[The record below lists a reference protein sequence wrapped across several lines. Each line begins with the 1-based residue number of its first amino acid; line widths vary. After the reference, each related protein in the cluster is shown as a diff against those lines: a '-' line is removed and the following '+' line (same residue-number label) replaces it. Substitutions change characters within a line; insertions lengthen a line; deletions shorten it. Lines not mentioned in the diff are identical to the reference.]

1 MSNSKTDDNFAPRVG
16 EFSNLGEPIY
26 LENLNLVGISAGAAQ
41 GGQNVQIWTRMALT
55 SDQDLFQK
63 IIGNIAA
70 TIEHAA
76 NSVGAY
82 PSLNQA
88 QTVFLVLRPDNSG
101 ELWVDKAAMS
111 VYSALKRPGPM
122 AAGTV
127 LFENDIADITGL
139 WFPLVE
145 VGPKDRI
152 LCIIREGWRFA
163 LYFDFNPD
171 GDLVVEEAKR
181 ALGTLF
187 RRMRYADLYASLA
200 HEPTFSGLVGS
211 GWFPF
216 IELGIAEVR
225 ALIGMIEAGFSLGQA
240 EESLI
245 SAFNESRLDR
255 MFARWMERT
264 HLKER
269 EAILRPAINAF
280 KNSEPVTVI
289 KIILSEIEGVMSDAY
304 LQVHGE
310 RPYRVKKLP
319 NFMIEQAEQRAGGK
333 DTLFFPIEFGMYLKN
348 YTYADF
354 KPDDIGTAGSRHA
367 VSHGRVASTQYTMA
381 RALQALLTL
390 DQLAFYM

>member
-1 MSNSKTDDNFAPRVG
+1 MDDKPEPKVG
-16 EFSNLGEPIY
+16 DIGNLGEPVY
-26 LENLNLVGISAGAAQ
+26 LKDLNLAGISAEAAR

-63 IIGNIAA
+63 VIGNIASC
-70 TIEHAA
+70 IEHAA
-76 NSVGAY
+76 HAVGEY
-82 PSLNQA
+82 PSLSRA
-88 QTVFLVLRPDNSG
+88 QTVFLVLHPDNTG
-101 ELWVDKAAMS
+101 ELWVDKAAMCT
-111 VYSALKRPGPM
+111 YHALKRPGTL

-127 LFENDIADITGL
+127 LFENDVADITGL
-139 WFPLVE
+139 WFPRTN

-152 LCIIREGWRFA
+152 LCILREGWRFA

-171 GDLVVEEAKR
+171 ENLAIEEAKR

-200 HEPTFSGLVGS
+200 HEPTFGGMVAA

-216 IELGIAEVR
+216 LELGSAEIR
-225 ALIGMIEAGFSLGQA
+225 ALLSNVEAAFPLEEAEQA
-240 EESLI
+240 LI
-245 SAFNESRLDR
+245 AAFDEARLER
-255 MFARWMERT
+255 MFQRWLERA

-280 KNSEPVTVI
+280 KNFEPVTVI

-304 LQVHGE
+304 FLVHGK
-310 RPYRVKKLP
+310 RPYRSNKLP
-319 NFMIEQAEQRAGGK
+319 DFMIEQAAERAGGK
-333 DTLFFPIEFGMYLKN
+333 DTLFFPVEFGKYLKE

-354 KPDDIGTAGSRHA
+354 KAGDVGTAGSRHA
-367 VSHGRVASTQYTMA
+367 VSHGAVASSEYTMT

-390 DQLAFYM
+390 DQMAFYV